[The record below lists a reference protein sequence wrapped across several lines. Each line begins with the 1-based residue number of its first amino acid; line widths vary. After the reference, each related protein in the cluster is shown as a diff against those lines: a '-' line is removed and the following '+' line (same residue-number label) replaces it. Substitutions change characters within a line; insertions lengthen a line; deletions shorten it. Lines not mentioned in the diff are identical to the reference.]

1 MISVSWTNI
10 FGFLSTTEVAMCYLG
25 EINYLLGMLF
35 ITLILSHLLNT
46 NCYFLVFVAL
56 LFEAVTN

>member
-1 MISVSWTNI
+1 
-10 FGFLSTTEVAMCYLG
+10 MCYLG

-35 ITLILSHLLNT
+35 ITLILSNLLNT

-56 LFEAVTN
+56 LIEAVTN